1 MKIAVITGAS
11 SGLGCEFINEVISQV
26 SKVSELDE
34 IWLVAR
40 REQRLL
46 ELKEKYDGVCAEK
59 GLKTIIRPVA
69 ADITNRSFFED
80 LTAMYKEHDAD
91 VRMLINNAGCGVL
104 GNLDEMPYEGQINM
118 VELNNVAL
126 TGITSVTLPFMSKG
140 SNIINVCS
148 IASFAPN
155 PRMTV
160 YCSTKAYVLSFSK
173 SLRFELRKK
182 GINVLAVCPGP
193 MSTEFLSVAG
203 IQKGAS
209 KTFDTLPRTEP
220 SMAARGAVKAVLK
233 GKGIYTPRLFFK
245 FYRVLAKL
253 LPHSI
258 VMHMSKT

>member
-1 MKIAVITGAS
+1 MKIALITGAS
-11 SGLGCEFINEVISQV
+11 SGLGCEFISEVIERV
-26 SKVSELDE
+26 DGLDE

-40 REQRLL
+40 REQRLS
-46 ELKEKYDGVCAEK
+46 ELKEKYDTVCAEK
-59 GLKTIIRPVA
+59 GLKTVIRPLSV
-69 ADITNRSFFED
+69 DITKED
-80 LTAMYKEHDAD
+80 GIVQIKNELEKSSAEIK
-91 VRMLINNAGCGVL
+91 MLINNAGCGII
-104 GNLDEMPYEGQINM
+104 GNLDEMPTEGQVNM
-118 VELNNVAL
+118 VQLNCVAVTAL
-126 TGITSVTLPFMSKG
+126 TSIALRFMKAG

-160 YCSTKAYVLSFSK
+160 YCSTKAYILSFSK
-173 SLRFELRKK
+173 SLRFELKKK

-203 IQKGAS
+203 IQKGTS

-220 SMAARGAVKAVLK
+220 SLAARGAVKAVLK